1 MKYLRDD
8 YKMKV
13 VVVAGIPGSGS
24 TTVLKSALENLD
36 YTLVNYGDVM
46 LTIAQKMGLVDDRD
60 SLRKLSP
67 DVQKE
72 VQRNAAKN
80 IREKSEEINIIVDTH
95 CTIKTPL
102 GFLPGLPKWVLD
114 ELQPDQFVLIEAD
127 DDEILLRR
135 INDTSRTRDVEKLKD
150 INLHQ
155 QMNRA
160 VSMAY
165 AALTGA
171 TVQIIINHDNRL
183 DESVEEIIKT
193 LE

>member
-1 MKYLRDD
+1 
-8 YKMKV
+8 MKV

-24 TTVLKSALENLD
+24 TTVLKGALENLD
-36 YTLVNYGDVM
+36 YVHINYGDVM
-46 LTIAQKMGLVDDRD
+46 LEIAQKMSLVENRD
-60 SLRKLSP
+60 SMRKLSP

-72 VQRNAAKN
+72 VQKKAARS
-80 IREKSEEINIIVDTH
+80 IREMAEVNNIIVDTH

-127 DDEILLRR
+127 GDEILLRR
-135 INDTSRTRDVEKLKD
+135 ISDTTRTRDMEKLKD

-171 TVQIIINHDNRL
+171 TVKIIENHDNQL
-183 DESVEEIIKT
+183 DETVEEMINT
-193 LE
+193 LK

>member
-1 MKYLRDD
+1 
-8 YKMKV
+8 MKV

-24 TTVLKSALENLD
+24 TTVLGNALKNLE
-36 YTLVNYGDVM
+36 YTHVNYGDVM
-46 LTIAQKMGLVDDRD
+46 LLIAQEMGLADDRD
-60 SLRKLSP
+60 SIRKLSP

-72 VQRNAAKN
+72 IQRKAAKD
-80 IREKSEEINIIVDTH
+80 IKERSKETNIIVDTH
-95 CTIKTPL
+95 CTIKTPH
-102 GFLPGLPKWVLD
+102 GFLPGLPKWVLE

-127 DDEILLRR
+127 GDEIILRR
-135 INDTSRTRDVEKLKD
+135 INDTSRIRDVEKLKD

-171 TVQIIINHDNRL
+171 TVQIIMNHDNRL
-183 DESVEEIIKT
+183 DESVEEIIRT